1 VNCNWSVARYNKR
14 IKLTC
19 LVGKPVL
26 KRLVIW
32 LVLLL
37 AVVACGWAVLTPGL
51 APVLVNVNEP
61 PRLQIAPL
69 KQSIGT
75 VITDSK
81 VKAAFTL
88 TNTGGKILVIKGV
101 EPSCGCTAADLPK
114 TRLRPGESM
123 PLGITLDTSIK
134 LGDVV
139 KTIDIWS
146 NDPVKPMQVATLT
159 GTVIFQ
165 MKGHQPIKVK
175 DPLVLFKGE
184 CATCHVDKGR
194 GKTGKALFVADC
206 AMCHGSRGQ
215 GAVAPS
221 LMAQD
226 WSQAKTVQLMRRIVA
241 EGSPQSPEMPPYHQS
256 KGGPLTD
263 AEIDSIITYL
273 TFEYQEQKAKPQ

>member
-1 VNCNWSVARYNKR
+1 MGKR
-14 IKLTC
+14 L
-19 LVGKPVL
+19 L

-37 AVVACGWAVLTPGL
+37 AAAACCWAMVTPGL
-51 APVLVNVNEP
+51 APVLVNVNDP
-61 PRLQIAPL
+61 PQLQISPPV
-69 KQSIGT
+69 QSIGT
-75 VITDSK
+75 VQTDSK
-81 VKAAFTL
+81 VRAGFTL
-88 TNTGGKILVIKGV
+88 TNKGGKVLVIKGV

-146 NDPVKPMQVATLT
+146 NDPVKPNQVATLT

-165 MKGHQPIKVK
+165 MKGHEPIKVK

-184 CATCHVDKGR
+184 CATCHVDKGK

-221 LMAQD
+221 LMTHDWTQAQ
-226 WSQAKTVQLMRRIVA
+226 TVKLMRRVIA
-241 EGSPQSPEMPPYHQS
+241 QGSPQSPEMPPYHQS

-263 AEIDSIITYL
+263 AEIDSIVTYL
-273 TFEYQEQKAKPQ
+273 TFEYREQKANP